1 MSGGVELLGPS
12 SSSRMCSP
20 FPLLHTTSPPQ
31 SNAELLLI
39 QDWEIENSRL
49 GGHRSIWKNKIQQLL
64 LQLANGLEECQQGCS
79 NIKLV

>member
-12 SSSRMCSP
+12 SFRMCSP

-31 SNAELLLI
+31 SNAKLLLT

-49 GGHRSIWKNKIQQLL
+49 GGHRSLSKNNIQQLL
-64 LQLANGLEECQQGCS
+64 LQLANGLEERQQGCT
-79 NIKLV
+79 NVKLV